1 MQLNITPRPWFSDW
15 NFHILQ
21 ELFRLV
27 PHNLKRD
34 SFADFLTMNALASTW
49 IYAAVFY
56 LYWRIDDVRTTWR
69 RTRLLEIFFAFFLAM
84 LVTLAWRPW
93 IAWPAP
99 NLVPRFQILY
109 PRYFWNE
116 GNLNCFP
123 SHSTLIYL
131 IVAVG
136 IWPFKRW
143 LSALLI
149 LWVLLGISLPR
160 VYVGGHYPVDVLA
173 SILLTAIVILLTR
186 LICAKRQVSTLF
198 ERFLAKKMLI
208 EGVLFLWLFELA
220 DGFRS
225 SYSIATYVAHLA
237 RCLQR

>member
-34 SFADFLTMNALASTW
+34 SFADFMTMNALASTW

-56 LYWRIDDVRTTWR
+56 LYWRIEDARTPWR

-84 LVTLAWRPW
+84 LVSLAWRPW

-109 PRYFWNE
+109 PRYFWNA

-131 IVAVG
+131 IVAAG
-136 IWPFKRW
+136 LWPFKRW
-143 LSALLI
+143 LSALLM

-173 SILLTAIVILLTR
+173 SILLTAIVIWLTR
-186 LICAKRQVSTLF
+186 LICAKPRISALF
-198 ERFLAKKMLI
+198 ERILSKKMLV

-237 RCLQR
+237 PSLLR